1 MDTVLI
7 TGIGGFIARHVA
19 QQCLAAGYRV
29 RGTVRSAAKAEPLRE
44 LFAHQSGATNAGNLP
59 LEFVEADLTRDAGW
73 AEAMA
78 GCRFVLHVASPFPL
92 DNPGDREAL
101 VPAAMGGTLRVLDAA
116 LAADVE
122 RVVLTSSVVSMMYR
136 AGRPARFTFSEGD
149 WTDPEW
155 APLTAYQVSKTR
167 AEAAAWQRTTDAGAR
182 ERLVTVN
189 PGLVL
194 GPSLGSGVG
203 ASLEVIEMLMRGKYP
218 AVPPLAFPIVDV
230 RDVAALHVAALTVA
244 DVGGRRL
251 LAASD
256 TMSLKEIA
264 RTLKDALG
272 RRARKVPLLELPAFM
287 VRSMAALDPALRAA
301 QTDLGVR
308 SVADARY
315 VTELTGLTPR
325 PAREA
330 VTAAGVTVADVHGL

>member
-1 MDTVLI
+1 
-7 TGIGGFIARHVA
+7 
-19 QQCLAAGYRV
+19 
-29 RGTVRSAAKAEPLRE
+29 
-44 LFAHQSGATNAGNLP
+44 
-59 LEFVEADLTRDAGW
+59 
-73 AEAMA
+73 
-78 GCRFVLHVASPFPL
+78 
-92 DNPGDREAL
+92 
-101 VPAAMGGTLRVLDAA
+101 
-116 LAADVE
+116 
-122 RVVLTSSVVSMMYR
+122 
-136 AGRPARFTFSEGD
+136 
-149 WTDPEW
+149 
-155 APLTAYQVSKTR
+155 
-167 AEAAAWQRTTDAGAR
+167 
-182 ERLVTVN
+182 
-189 PGLVL
+189 
-194 GPSLGSGVG
+194 
-203 ASLEVIEMLMRGKYP
+203 MLMRGKYP